1 MSMEKDEFLLHEL
14 QELPKTDEVVSAEQ
28 DTSREN
34 SEGEVI
40 VPAEVEQL
48 PPKGKKG
55 RKKKPPKTF
64 PKKKLPKMLRK
75 KYSRKKFERKVLK
88 RIYIPR
94 DREFIESYFMP
105 VEGAKKSCVMIPN
118 DRIFT
123 KQELVRLKI
132 LSKEIRKQKGR
143 VKLIPLVAVVS
154 VIVVMV
160 SAVLIF
166 KDPLIKKGVQSAME
180 AAFGAKVDI
189 AYLHLG
195 ILDSNFTI
203 KGLEVANRNNTMKN
217 LFEIGR
223 LTVDFDLLELLKKR
237 FVSDEMSVTD
247 VRVNTD
253 RKTDGALPEKPKGE
267 PNPRLEKV
275 KSQVTEFASE
285 KTEVLKNS
293 ITDIFSDY
301 NPETV
306 LSNFYSKL
314 STPELVTEIEKEMQV
329 LISSWQSVP
338 DELKT
343 SVNNVIADGQAVI
356 DFDWNSIK
364 SDPTQVRTI
373 LATLKSVTDSTTS
386 LYKESEKTMNMLQ
399 RDVKQVQTMTN
410 NVQKAITSDFNLISK
425 EVNKITSFSIKDEGM
440 NMLTSS
446 FEKIVAD
453 LFGKY
458 YPVFQEA
465 LVYVQDLSAKSAAKK
480 AAEAE
485 KEKTVIQRYAGRT
498 IEYRKDNIPTFLIKK
513 MHGSGADGNFSLS
526 LDVTDISS
534 DMTKWGKP
542 ASISGMIGHG
552 KMSDSF
558 SGTLDLRTNRPG
570 DLVELNYNGVGYTVD
585 MTLPESESIP
595 GVPTGKGIGAFS
607 ARITANETG
616 KFSVGGVVNLEPV
629 SFKTASFEP
638 AYAYDL
644 YSRALAMF
652 TAVRAGVTLDYSPD
666 TKLSLSVDSDIDRRF
681 MQVLNQL
688 FNEELAKVKQQVTVM
703 AQGVLDEGTAKLKEK
718 FGDFEDI
725 ESLMKEQTN
734 RLESYK
740 KELEKKYR
748 EGEERLK
755 VLVEEAKNA
764 ANKAAQ
770 DALKGAN
777 DAAQEALK
785 GTTGVAQD
793 ALKGITDATQ
803 EALKGNTTAAQETLK
818 GTTDAAQEAL
828 KGIADSAKD
837 STTKSTEDAVKEATN
852 TLKGLFGR

>member
-1 MSMEKDEFLLHEL
+1 MSMEKDEILLHGM
-14 QELPKTDEVVSAEQ
+14 QEQGKTDEIIPVVQ
-28 DTSREN
+28 DTSLEI
-34 SEGEVI
+34 SEVEAP
-40 VPAEVEQL
+40 VPAETEQFPQL
-48 PPKGKKG
+48 DKKG
-55 RKKKPPKTF
+55 RKKKPPKTY
-64 PKKKLPKMLRK
+64 PRKKLPKMLRK
-75 KYSRKKFERKVLK
+75 KYSQKKFERKVLK

-94 DREFIESYFMP
+94 DKEFIASYFMP
-105 VEGAKKSCVMIPN
+105 VEGAKKPCVMIPD

-132 LSKEIRKQKGR
+132 ISKEIRKQKGR

-166 KDPLIKKGVQSAME
+166 KDPLIKKGLQSAMQSM
-180 AAFGAKVDI
+180 FGAKVDI

-203 KGLEVANRNNTMKN
+203 KGLEVANRNDTMKN
-217 LFEIGR
+217 LFEIGN
-223 LTVDFDLLELLKKR
+223 LTVDFDLIELLKKR

-253 RKTDGALPEKPKGE
+253 RKTDGALPEKSKGN
-267 PNPRLEKV
+267 PNPRIEKV
-275 KSQVTEFASE
+275 KSQVTEFASS
-285 KTEVLKNS
+285 KNEVLKNS
-293 ITDIFSDY
+293 ITDIFSEY
-301 NPETV
+301 NPETI

-314 STPELVTEIEKEMQV
+314 STPELVEDIEKEMNL
-329 LISSWQSVP
+329 LISSWQTAP

-343 SVNNVIADGQAVI
+343 SVNKVIADGQAVI
-356 DFDWNSIK
+356 DFDWNRIK
-364 SDPTQVRTI
+364 SDPTQIRTI
-373 LATLKSVTDSTTS
+373 LATLKSVTDNTTS

-425 EVNKITSFSIKDEGM
+425 EVNKITSFSIKDDGM
-440 NMLTSS
+440 NMLTAS
-446 FEKIVAD
+446 FEKIIAD

-465 LVYVQDLSAKSAAKK
+465 MGYVQDLSAKSAEKK
-480 AAEAE
+480 ALEAE
-485 KEKTVIQRYAGRT
+485 KERTAIQRYAGRT

-542 ASISGMIGHG
+542 AAISGMVGHG
-552 KMSDSF
+552 QMSDSF
-558 SGTLDLRTNRPG
+558 SGTLDLRDNRPG

-585 MTLPESESIP
+585 MTLPEDESIP
-595 GVPTGKGIGAFS
+595 GVPTGTGIAAFS

-629 SFKTASFEP
+629 SFSTATFEP
-638 AYAYDL
+638 VYAYDL
-644 YSRALAMF
+644 YNRALAMF

-666 TKLSLSVDSDIDRRF
+666 TNLSLSVDSDIDRRF

-688 FNEELAKVKQQVTVM
+688 FNEELAKVKQQVAAT
-703 AQGVLDEGTAKLKEK
+703 AQGVLDESTAKVKER

-725 ESLMKEQTN
+725 QSLMDEQTN
-734 RLESYK
+734 RLEAYK

-748 EGEERLK
+748 EGEERLNAI
-755 VLVEEAKNA
+755 LNA
-764 ANKAAQ
+764 AKDAATKAAQ
-770 DALKGAN
+770 EAIMGSTDAAKETATQAAE
-777 DAAQEALK
+777 DAAQEA
-785 GTTGVAQD
+785 VNA
-793 ALKGITDATQ
+793 
-803 EALKGNTTAAQETLK
+803 
-818 GTTDAAQEAL
+818 
-828 KGIADSAKD
+828 
-837 STTKSTEDAVKEATN
+837 
-852 TLKGLFGR
+852 LKGLFGR

>member
-1 MSMEKDEFLLHEL
+1 MSMEKDEILLHGM
-14 QELPKTDEVVSAEQ
+14 QEQGKTDEIIPVVQ
-28 DTSREN
+28 DTSLEI
-34 SEGEVI
+34 SEVEAP
-40 VPAEVEQL
+40 VPAETEQFPQL
-48 PPKGKKG
+48 DKKG
-55 RKKKPPKTF
+55 LKKKPPKTY
-64 PKKKLPKMLRK
+64 PRKKLPKMLRK
-75 KYSRKKFERKVLK
+75 KYSQKKFERKVLK

-94 DREFIESYFMP
+94 DKEFIASYFMP
-105 VEGAKKSCVMIPN
+105 VEGAKKPCVMIPD

-132 LSKEIRKQKGR
+132 ISKEIRKQKGR

-166 KDPLIKKGVQSAME
+166 KDPLIKKGLQSAMQSM
-180 AAFGAKVDI
+180 FGAKVDI

-203 KGLEVANRNNTMKN
+203 KGLEVANRNDTMKN
-217 LFEIGR
+217 LFEIGN
-223 LTVDFDLLELLKKR
+223 LTVDFDLIELLKKR

-253 RKTDGALPEKPKGE
+253 RKTDGALPEKSKGN
-267 PNPRLEKV
+267 PNPRIEKV
-275 KSQVTEFASE
+275 KSQVTEFASS
-285 KTEVLKNS
+285 KNEVLKNS
-293 ITDIFSDY
+293 ITDIFSEY
-301 NPETV
+301 NPETI

-314 STPELVTEIEKEMQV
+314 STPELVEDIEKEMNL
-329 LISSWQSVP
+329 LISSWQTAP
-338 DELKT
+338 DELKI
-343 SVNNVIADGQAVI
+343 SVNKVIADGQAVI

-364 SDPTQVRTI
+364 SDPTQIRTI
-373 LATLKSVTDSTTS
+373 LATLKSVTDNTTS

-425 EVNKITSFSIKDEGM
+425 EVNKITSFSIKDDGM
-440 NMLTSS
+440 NMLTAS
-446 FEKIVAD
+446 FEKIIAD

-465 LVYVQDLSAKSAAKK
+465 MGYVQDLSAKSTEKK
-480 AAEAE
+480 ALEAE
-485 KEKTVIQRYAGRT
+485 KERTAIQRYAGRT

-526 LDVTDISS
+526 LDVTDISN

-542 ASISGMIGHG
+542 AAISGMVGHG
-552 KMSDSF
+552 QMSDSF
-558 SGTLDLRTNRPG
+558 SGTLDLRDNRPG

-585 MTLPESESIP
+585 LTLPEDESIP
-595 GVPTGKGIGAFS
+595 GVPTGTGIGAFS

-629 SFKTASFEP
+629 SFSTATFEP
-638 AYAYDL
+638 VYAYDL
-644 YSRALAMF
+644 YNRALAMF

-666 TKLSLSVDSDIDRRF
+666 TNLSLSVDSDIDRRF

-688 FNEELAKVKQQVTVM
+688 FNEELAKVKQQVAAT
-703 AQGVLDEGTAKLKEK
+703 AQGVLDESTAKVKER

-725 ESLMKEQTN
+725 QSLMDEQTN
-734 RLESYK
+734 RLEAYK

-748 EGEERLK
+748 EGEERLNAI
-755 VLVEEAKNA
+755 LNA
-764 ANKAAQ
+764 AKDAATKAAQ
-770 DALKGAN
+770 EAIMGSTDAAKETATQAAE
-777 DAAQEALK
+777 DAAQEA
-785 GTTGVAQD
+785 VNA
-793 ALKGITDATQ
+793 
-803 EALKGNTTAAQETLK
+803 
-818 GTTDAAQEAL
+818 
-828 KGIADSAKD
+828 
-837 STTKSTEDAVKEATN
+837 
-852 TLKGLFGR
+852 LKGLFGR

>member
-1 MSMEKDEFLLHEL
+1 MSMEKDEILLHGM
-14 QELPKTDEVVSAEQ
+14 QEQSKTDEIIPVVQ
-28 DTSREN
+28 DTSLEI
-34 SEGEVI
+34 SEVEVP
-40 VPAEVEQL
+40 VPAETEQFPQL
-48 PPKGKKG
+48 DKKG
-55 RKKKPPKTF
+55 RKKKPPKTY
-64 PKKKLPKMLRK
+64 PRKKLPKMLRK
-75 KYSRKKFERKVLK
+75 KYSQKKFERKVLK

-94 DREFIESYFMP
+94 DKEFIASYFMP
-105 VEGAKKSCVMIPN
+105 VEGAKKPCVMIPD

-166 KDPLIKKGVQSAME
+166 KDPLIKKGLQSAMQSM
-180 AAFGAKVDI
+180 FGAKVDI

-203 KGLEVANRNNTMKN
+203 KGLEVANRNDTMKN
-217 LFEIGR
+217 LFEIGN
-223 LTVDFDLLELLKKR
+223 LTVDFDLIELLKKR

-253 RKTDGALPEKPKGE
+253 RKTDGALPEQSKGN

-275 KSQVTEFASE
+275 KSQVTEFGSA
-285 KTEVLKNS
+285 KNEVLKNS
-293 ITDIFSDY
+293 ITDIFSEY
-301 NPETV
+301 NPETI

-314 STPELVTEIEKEMQV
+314 STPELVEEIEKEMNL
-329 LISSWQSVP
+329 LISSWQTAP
-338 DELKT
+338 GELKT
-343 SVNNVIADGQAVI
+343 SVNKVIADGQAVI

-364 SDPTQVRTI
+364 SDPTQIKTI
-373 LATLKSVTDSTTS
+373 LATLKSVTDNTTS

-425 EVNKITSFSIKDEGM
+425 EVNKITSFSIKDDGM
-440 NMLTSS
+440 NMLTAS
-446 FEKIVAD
+446 FEKIIAD

-465 LVYVQDLSAKSAAKK
+465 MGYVQDLSAKSAEKK
-480 AAEAE
+480 ALEAE
-485 KEKTVIQRYAGRT
+485 KEGTAIQRYAGRT

-542 ASISGMIGHG
+542 AAISGMVGHG
-552 KMSDSF
+552 QMSDSF
-558 SGTLDLRTNRPG
+558 SGTLDLRDNRPG

-585 MTLPESESIP
+585 MTLPEDESIP
-595 GVPTGKGIGAFS
+595 GVPTGTGIAAFS

-629 SFKTASFEP
+629 SFSTATFEP
-638 AYAYDL
+638 VYAYDL
-644 YSRALAMF
+644 YNRALAMF

-666 TKLSLSVDSDIDRRF
+666 TNLSLSVDSDIDRRF

-688 FNEELAKVKQQVTVM
+688 FNEELAKVKQQVAAT
-703 AQGVLDEGTAKLKEK
+703 AQGVLDESTAQIKEK

-725 ESLMKEQTN
+725 QSLMDEQTN
-734 RLESYK
+734 RLEAYK

-748 EGEERLK
+748 EGEERLNAI
-755 VLVEEAKNA
+755 LNA
-764 ANKAAQ
+764 AKDAATKAAQ
-770 DALKGAN
+770 EAIMGSTDAAKETATQAAE
-777 DAAQEALK
+777 DAAQEA
-785 GTTGVAQD
+785 VNA
-793 ALKGITDATQ
+793 
-803 EALKGNTTAAQETLK
+803 
-818 GTTDAAQEAL
+818 
-828 KGIADSAKD
+828 
-837 STTKSTEDAVKEATN
+837 
-852 TLKGLFGR
+852 LKGLFGR

>member
-1 MSMEKDEFLLHEL
+1 MSMEKDEILLHGM
-14 QELPKTDEVVSAEQ
+14 QEQGKTDEIIPVVQ
-28 DTSREN
+28 DTSLEI
-34 SEGEVI
+34 SEVEAP
-40 VPAEVEQL
+40 VPAETEQFPQL
-48 PPKGKKG
+48 DKKR
-55 RKKKPPKTF
+55 RKKKPPKTY
-64 PKKKLPKMLRK
+64 PRKKLPKMLRK
-75 KYSRKKFERKVLK
+75 KYSQKKFERKVLK

-94 DREFIESYFMP
+94 DKEFIASYFMP
-105 VEGAKKSCVMIPN
+105 VEGAKKPCVMIPD

-123 KQELVRLKI
+123 KQEFVRLKI

-143 VKLIPLVAVVS
+143 VKLIPLVTVVS

-166 KDPLIKKGVQSAME
+166 KDPLIKKGLQSAMQSM
-180 AAFGAKVDI
+180 FGAKVDI

-217 LFEIGR
+217 LFEIGN
-223 LTVDFDLLELLKKR
+223 LTVDFDLIELLKKR

-253 RKTDGALPEKPKGE
+253 RKTDGALPEKSKGN

-275 KSQVTEFASE
+275 KSQVTEFASA
-285 KTEVLKNS
+285 KNEVLKNS
-293 ITDIFSDY
+293 ITDIFSEY
-301 NPETV
+301 NPETI

-314 STPELVTEIEKEMQV
+314 STPELVEEIEKEMNL
-329 LISSWQSVP
+329 LISSWQTVP
-338 DELKT
+338 GELKT
-343 SVNNVIADGQAVI
+343 SVNKVIADGQAVI
-356 DFDWNSIK
+356 GFDWNSIK
-364 SDPTQVRTI
+364 SDPTQIRTI
-373 LATLKSVTDSTTS
+373 LATLKSVTDNTTS

-425 EVNKITSFSIKDEGM
+425 EVNKITSFSIKDDGM
-440 NMLTSS
+440 NMLTAS
-446 FEKIVAD
+446 FEKIIAD

-465 LVYVQDLSAKSAAKK
+465 MGYVQDLSAKSAEKK
-480 AAEAE
+480 ALESE
-485 KEKTVIQRYAGRT
+485 KEGTAIQRYAGRT

-542 ASISGMIGHG
+542 AAISGMVGHG
-552 KMSDSF
+552 QMSDSF
-558 SGTLDLRTNRPG
+558 SGTLDLRDNRPG

-585 MTLPESESIP
+585 MTLPEDESIP
-595 GVPTGKGIGAFS
+595 GVPTGTGIAAFS

-629 SFKTASFEP
+629 SFSTATFEP
-638 AYAYDL
+638 VYAYDL
-644 YSRALAMF
+644 YNRALAMF

-666 TKLSLSVDSDIDRRF
+666 TNLSLSVDSDIDRRF

-688 FNEELAKVKQQVTVM
+688 FNEELAKVKQQVAAT
-703 AQGVLDEGTAKLKEK
+703 AQGVLDESTAKVKER

-725 ESLMKEQTN
+725 QSLMDEQTN
-734 RLESYK
+734 RLEAYK

-748 EGEERLK
+748 EGEERLNAI
-755 VLVEEAKNA
+755 LNA
-764 ANKAAQ
+764 AKDAATKAAQ
-770 DALKGAN
+770 EAIMGSTDAAKETVNQAAE
-777 DAAQEALK
+777 DAAQEA
-785 GTTGVAQD
+785 VNA
-793 ALKGITDATQ
+793 
-803 EALKGNTTAAQETLK
+803 
-818 GTTDAAQEAL
+818 
-828 KGIADSAKD
+828 
-837 STTKSTEDAVKEATN
+837 
-852 TLKGLFGR
+852 LKGLFGR

>member
-1 MSMEKDEFLLHEL
+1 MSMEKDEILLHGM
-14 QELPKTDEVVSAEQ
+14 QEQGKTDEIIPVVQ
-28 DTSREN
+28 DTSLEI
-34 SEGEVI
+34 SEVEAP
-40 VPAEVEQL
+40 VPAETEQFPQL
-48 PPKGKKG
+48 DKKG
-55 RKKKPPKTF
+55 RKKKPPKTY
-64 PKKKLPKMLRK
+64 PRKKLPKMLRK
-75 KYSRKKFERKVLK
+75 KYSQKKFERKVLK

-94 DREFIESYFMP
+94 DKEFIASYFMP
-105 VEGAKKSCVMIPN
+105 VEGAKKPCVMIPD

-166 KDPLIKKGVQSAME
+166 KDPLIKKGLQSAMQSM
-180 AAFGAKVDI
+180 FGAKVDI

-203 KGLEVANRNNTMKN
+203 KGLEVANRNDTMKN
-217 LFEIGR
+217 LFEIGN
-223 LTVDFDLLELLKKR
+223 LTVDFDLIELLKKR
-237 FVSDEMSVTD
+237 FVSNEMSVTD

-253 RKTDGALPEKPKGE
+253 RKTDGALPEKSTGN

-275 KSQVTEFASE
+275 KSQVTEFASS
-285 KTEVLKNS
+285 KNEVLKNS
-293 ITDIFSDY
+293 ITDIFSEY
-301 NPETV
+301 NPETI

-314 STPELVTEIEKEMQV
+314 STPELVEEIEKEMNL
-329 LISSWQSVP
+329 LISSWQTAP
-338 DELKT
+338 GELKT
-343 SVNNVIADGQAVI
+343 SVNKVIADGQAVI

-364 SDPTQVRTI
+364 SDPTQIRTI
-373 LATLKSVTDSTTS
+373 LATLKSVTDNTTS

-399 RDVKQVQTMTN
+399 RDVKQVQIMTN

-425 EVNKITSFSIKDEGM
+425 EVNKITSFSIKDDGM
-440 NMLTSS
+440 NMLTAS
-446 FEKIVAD
+446 FEKIIAD

-465 LVYVQDLSAKSAAKK
+465 MGYVQDLSAKSAEKK
-480 AAEAE
+480 ALEAE
-485 KEKTVIQRYAGRT
+485 KERTAIQRYAGRT

-542 ASISGMIGHG
+542 AAISGMVGHG
-552 KMSDSF
+552 QMSDSF
-558 SGTLDLRTNRPG
+558 SGTLDLRDNRPG

-585 MTLPESESIP
+585 MTLPEDESIP
-595 GVPTGKGIGAFS
+595 GVPTGTGIAAFS
-607 ARITANETG
+607 ARVTANETG

-629 SFKTASFEP
+629 SFSTATFEP
-638 AYAYDL
+638 VYAYDL
-644 YSRALAMF
+644 YNRALAMF

-666 TKLSLSVDSDIDRRF
+666 TNLSLSVDSDIDRRF

-688 FNEELAKVKQQVTVM
+688 FNEELAKVKQQVTAT
-703 AQGVLDEGTAKLKEK
+703 AQGVLNESTAKVKER

-725 ESLMKEQTN
+725 QSLMDEQIN
-734 RLESYK
+734 RLEVYK

-748 EGEERLK
+748 EGEERLNAI
-755 VLVEEAKNA
+755 LNA
-764 ANKAAQ
+764 AKDAATKAAQ
-770 DALKGAN
+770 EAIMGSTDAAKETVTQAAE
-777 DAAQEALK
+777 DAAQEA
-785 GTTGVAQD
+785 VNA
-793 ALKGITDATQ
+793 
-803 EALKGNTTAAQETLK
+803 
-818 GTTDAAQEAL
+818 
-828 KGIADSAKD
+828 
-837 STTKSTEDAVKEATN
+837 
-852 TLKGLFGR
+852 LKGLFGR

>member
-1 MSMEKDEFLLHEL
+1 MSMEKDEILLHGM
-14 QELPKTDEVVSAEQ
+14 QEQGKTDEIIPVVQ
-28 DTSREN
+28 DTSLEI
-34 SEGEVI
+34 SEVEAP
-40 VPAEVEQL
+40 VPAETEQFPQL
-48 PPKGKKG
+48 DKKG
-55 RKKKPPKTF
+55 RKKKPPKTY
-64 PKKKLPKMLRK
+64 PRKKLPKMLRK
-75 KYSRKKFERKVLK
+75 KYSQKKFERKVLK

-94 DREFIESYFMP
+94 DKEFIASYFMP
-105 VEGAKKSCVMIPN
+105 VEGAKKPCVMIPD

-166 KDPLIKKGVQSAME
+166 KDPLIKKGLQSAMQSM
-180 AAFGAKVDI
+180 FGAKVDI

-217 LFEIGR
+217 LFEIGN
-223 LTVDFDLLELLKKR
+223 LTVDFDLIELLKKR
-237 FVSDEMSVTD
+237 FVSVEMSVTD

-253 RKTDGALPEKPKGE
+253 RKTDGALPEKSKGN

-275 KSQVTEFASE
+275 KSQVTEFASA
-285 KTEVLKNS
+285 KNEVLKNS
-293 ITDIFSDY
+293 ITDIFSEY
-301 NPETV
+301 NPETI

-314 STPELVTEIEKEMQV
+314 STPELVEEIEKEMNL
-329 LISSWQSVP
+329 LISSWQTVP
-338 DELKT
+338 GELKT
-343 SVNNVIADGQAVI
+343 SVNKVIADGQAVI
-356 DFDWNSIK
+356 GFDWNSIK
-364 SDPTQVRTI
+364 SDPTQIRTI
-373 LATLKSVTDSTTS
+373 LATLKSVTDNTTS

-425 EVNKITSFSIKDEGM
+425 EVNKITSFSIKDDGM
-440 NMLTSS
+440 NMLTAS
-446 FEKIVAD
+446 FEKIIAD

-465 LVYVQDLSAKSAAKK
+465 MGYVQDLSAKSAEKK
-480 AAEAE
+480 ALESE
-485 KEKTVIQRYAGRT
+485 KEGTAIQRYAGRT

-542 ASISGMIGHG
+542 AAISGMVGHG
-552 KMSDSF
+552 QMSDSF
-558 SGTLDLRTNRPG
+558 SGTLDLRDNRPG

-585 MTLPESESIP
+585 MTLPEDESIP
-595 GVPTGKGIGAFS
+595 GVPTGTGIAAFS

-629 SFKTASFEP
+629 SFSTATFEP
-638 AYAYDL
+638 VYAYDL
-644 YSRALAMF
+644 YNRALAMF

-666 TKLSLSVDSDIDRRF
+666 TNLSLSVDSDIDRRF

-688 FNEELAKVKQQVTVM
+688 FNEELAKVKQQVAAT
-703 AQGVLDEGTAKLKEK
+703 AQGVLDESTAKVKER

-725 ESLMKEQTN
+725 QSLMDEQTN
-734 RLESYK
+734 RLEAYK

-748 EGEERLK
+748 EGEERLNAI
-755 VLVEEAKNA
+755 LNA
-764 ANKAAQ
+764 AKDAATKAAQ
-770 DALKGAN
+770 EAIMGSTDAAKETVTQAAE
-777 DAAQEALK
+777 DAAQEA
-785 GTTGVAQD
+785 VNA
-793 ALKGITDATQ
+793 
-803 EALKGNTTAAQETLK
+803 
-818 GTTDAAQEAL
+818 
-828 KGIADSAKD
+828 
-837 STTKSTEDAVKEATN
+837 
-852 TLKGLFGR
+852 LKGLFGR

>member
-1 MSMEKDEFLLHEL
+1 MSMEKDEFLSHEL
-14 QELPKTDEVVSAEQ
+14 QERSKTVEQ
-28 DTSREN
+28 DTSLEI
-34 SEGEVI
+34 SEMEVP
-40 VPAEVEQL
+40 VPAEVELL
-48 PPKGKKG
+48 PQQNKKGK
-55 RKKKPPKTF
+55 KKKPPKTF
-64 PKKKLPKMLRK
+64 PKKKLPKLLRK
-75 KYSRKKFERKVLK
+75 KYSQKKFERKLLK

-94 DREFIESYFMP
+94 DREFIASYFMP
-105 VEGAKKSCVMIPN
+105 VEGAKKPCVMIPN

-166 KDPLIKKGVQSAME
+166 KDPLIKKGLQSAME

-203 KGLEVANRNNTMKN
+203 RGLEVANRNNTMKN

-223 LTVDFDLLELLKKR
+223 LTVDFDLIELLKKR

-253 RKTDGALPEKPKGE
+253 RKTDGALPEKPKKT
-267 PNPRLEKV
+267 PNPRIEQV
-275 KSQVTEFASE
+275 KSQVTEFASA

-314 STPELVTEIEKEMQV
+314 STPELVTEIEKDMQV
-329 LISSWQSVP
+329 LISSWKVVP

-343 SVNNVIADGQAVI
+343 SVNKVIADGQAVVN
-356 DFDWNSIK
+356 FDWNSIK
-364 SDPTQVRTI
+364 SDPAQVRAI
-373 LATLKSVTDSTTS
+373 LATLKSVTDNTTS

-425 EVNKITSFSIKDEGM
+425 EVNKITSFSIKDDGM
-440 NMLTSS
+440 NMLTAS

-485 KEKTVIQRYAGRT
+485 KERTAIQRYAGRT

-542 ASISGMIGHG
+542 ASLSGMVGHG
-552 KMSDSF
+552 QMSDSF
-558 SGTLDLRTNRPG
+558 SGTLDLRDNRPG
-570 DLVELNYNGVGYTVD
+570 DLVELNYNGVGYPVD
-585 MTLPESESIP
+585 MTLSGDAAIP

-616 KFSVGGVVNLEPV
+616 KFSIGGVVNLEPV
-629 SFKTASFEP
+629 SFRTASFEP

-652 TAVRAGVTLDYSPD
+652 TAVRAGVTLDYSPE

-688 FNEELAKVKQQVTVM
+688 FNEELAKVKQQVTVT
-703 AQGVLDEGTAKLKEK
+703 AQKVLDEGTAKVKER
-718 FGDFEDI
+718 FGDFDDLK
-725 ESLMKEQTN
+725 SLMDEQIN

-793 ALKGITDATQ
+793 ALKGVTDAAQ

-818 GTTDAAQEAL
+818 GTTDTAQEAL

-837 STTKSTEDAVKEATN
+837 STTKSAEDAVKEATN

>member
-1 MSMEKDEFLLHEL
+1 MSMEKDEILLHGM
-14 QELPKTDEVVSAEQ
+14 QEQGKTDEIIPVVQ
-28 DTSREN
+28 DTSLEI
-34 SEGEVI
+34 SEVEAP
-40 VPAEVEQL
+40 VPAETEQFPQL
-48 PPKGKKG
+48 DKKG
-55 RKKKPPKTF
+55 RKKKPPKTY
-64 PKKKLPKMLRK
+64 PRKKLPKMLRK
-75 KYSRKKFERKVLK
+75 KYSQKKFERKVLK

-94 DREFIESYFMP
+94 DKEFIASYFMP
-105 VEGAKKSCVMIPN
+105 VEGAKKPCVMIPD

-132 LSKEIRKQKGR
+132 ISKEIRKQKGR

-166 KDPLIKKGVQSAME
+166 KDPLIKKGLQSAMQSM
-180 AAFGAKVDI
+180 FGAKVDI

-203 KGLEVANRNNTMKN
+203 KGLEVANRNDTMKN
-217 LFEIGR
+217 LFEIGN
-223 LTVDFDLLELLKKR
+223 LTVDFDLIELLKKR

-253 RKTDGALPEKPKGE
+253 RKTDGALPEKSKGN
-267 PNPRLEKV
+267 PNPRIEKV
-275 KSQVTEFASE
+275 KSQVTEFASS
-285 KTEVLKNS
+285 KNEVLKNS
-293 ITDIFSDY
+293 ITDIFSEY
-301 NPETV
+301 NPETI

-314 STPELVTEIEKEMQV
+314 STPELVEDIEKEMNL
-329 LISSWQSVP
+329 LISSWQTAP

-343 SVNNVIADGQAVI
+343 SVNKVIADGQAVI
-356 DFDWNSIK
+356 DFDWNRIK
-364 SDPTQVRTI
+364 SDPTQIRTI
-373 LATLKSVTDSTTS
+373 LATLKSVTDNTTS

-425 EVNKITSFSIKDEGM
+425 EVNKITSFSIKDDGM
-440 NMLTSS
+440 NMLTAS
-446 FEKIVAD
+446 FEKIIAD

-465 LVYVQDLSAKSAAKK
+465 MGYVQDLSAKSAEKK
-480 AAEAE
+480 ALEAE
-485 KEKTVIQRYAGRT
+485 KERTAIQRYAGRT

-542 ASISGMIGHG
+542 AAISGMVGHG
-552 KMSDSF
+552 QMSDSF
-558 SGTLDLRTNRPG
+558 SGTLDLRDNRPG

-585 MTLPESESIP
+585 MTLPEDESIP
-595 GVPTGKGIGAFS
+595 GVPTGRGIGAFS

-629 SFKTASFEP
+629 SFSTATFEP
-638 AYAYDL
+638 VYAYDL
-644 YSRALAMF
+644 YNRALAMF

-666 TKLSLSVDSDIDRRF
+666 TNLSLSVDSDIDRRF

-688 FNEELAKVKQQVTVM
+688 FNEELAKVKQQVAAT
-703 AQGVLDEGTAKLKEK
+703 AQGVLDESTAKVKER

-725 ESLMKEQTN
+725 QSLMDEQTN
-734 RLESYK
+734 RLEAYK

-748 EGEERLK
+748 EGEERLNAI
-755 VLVEEAKNA
+755 LNA
-764 ANKAAQ
+764 AKDAATKAAQ
-770 DALKGAN
+770 EAIMGSTDAAKETATQAAE
-777 DAAQEALK
+777 DAAQEA
-785 GTTGVAQD
+785 VNA
-793 ALKGITDATQ
+793 
-803 EALKGNTTAAQETLK
+803 
-818 GTTDAAQEAL
+818 
-828 KGIADSAKD
+828 
-837 STTKSTEDAVKEATN
+837 
-852 TLKGLFGR
+852 LKGLFGR

>member
-1 MSMEKDEFLLHEL
+1 MSMEKDEFLSHEL
-14 QELPKTDEVVSAEQ
+14 QERSKTVEQ
-28 DTSREN
+28 DTSLEI
-34 SEGEVI
+34 SGMEVP
-40 VPAEVEQL
+40 VPAEVEL
-48 PPKGKKG
+48 PPQQNKKGK
-55 RKKKPPKTF
+55 KKKPPKTF
-64 PKKKLPKMLRK
+64 PKKKLPKLLRK
-75 KYSRKKFERKVLK
+75 KYSQKKFERKLLK

-94 DREFIESYFMP
+94 DREFIASYFMP
-105 VEGAKKSCVMIPN
+105 VEGAKKPCVMIPN

-166 KDPLIKKGVQSAME
+166 KDPLIKKGLQSAME

-203 KGLEVANRNNTMKN
+203 RGLEVANRNNTMKN

-223 LTVDFDLLELLKKR
+223 LTVDFDLIELLKKR

-253 RKTDGALPEKPKGE
+253 RKTDGALPEKPKKAS
-267 PNPRLEKV
+267 NPRIEQV
-275 KSQVTEFASE
+275 KSQVTEFASA

-314 STPELVTEIEKEMQV
+314 STPELVTEIEKDMQV
-329 LISSWQSVP
+329 LISSWKAVP

-343 SVNNVIADGQAVI
+343 SVNKVIADGQAVVN
-356 DFDWNSIK
+356 FDWNSIK
-364 SDPTQVRTI
+364 SDPAQVRAI
-373 LATLKSVTDSTTS
+373 LATLKSVTDNTTS

-425 EVNKITSFSIKDEGM
+425 EVNKITSFSIKDDGM
-440 NMLTSS
+440 NMLTAS

-485 KEKTVIQRYAGRT
+485 KERTAIQRYAGRT

-542 ASISGMIGHG
+542 ASLSGMVGHG
-552 KMSDSF
+552 QMSDSF
-558 SGTLDLRTNRPG
+558 SGTLDLRDNRPG
-570 DLVELNYNGVGYTVD
+570 DLVELNYNGVGYPVD
-585 MTLPESESIP
+585 MTLSGDAAIP

-629 SFKTASFEP
+629 SFRTASFEP

-652 TAVRAGVTLDYSPD
+652 TAVRAGVTLDYSPE

-688 FNEELAKVKQQVTVM
+688 FNEELAKVKQQVTVT
-703 AQGVLDEGTAKLKEK
+703 AQKVLDEGTAKVKER
-718 FGDFEDI
+718 FGDFDDLK
-725 ESLMKEQTN
+725 SLMDEQIN

-793 ALKGITDATQ
+793 ALKGVTDAAQ

-818 GTTDAAQEAL
+818 GTTDTAQEAL

-837 STTKSTEDAVKEATN
+837 STTKSAEDAVKEATN

>member
-1 MSMEKDEFLLHEL
+1 MSMEKDEILLHGM
-14 QELPKTDEVVSAEQ
+14 QEQGKTDEIIPVVQ
-28 DTSREN
+28 DTSLEI
-34 SEGEVI
+34 SEVEVP
-40 VPAEVEQL
+40 VPAETEQFPQL
-48 PPKGKKG
+48 DKKG
-55 RKKKPPKTF
+55 RKKKPPKTY
-64 PKKKLPKMLRK
+64 PRKKLPKMLRK
-75 KYSRKKFERKVLK
+75 KYSQKKFERKVLK

-94 DREFIESYFMP
+94 DKEFIASYFMP
-105 VEGAKKSCVMIPN
+105 VEGAKKPCVMIPN
-118 DRIFT
+118 DRSFT

-143 VKLIPLVAVVS
+143 IKLIPLVAVVS

-160 SAVLIF
+160 SAVLVF
-166 KDPLIKKGVQSAME
+166 KDPLIKKGLQSAMQLM
-180 AAFGAKVDI
+180 FGAKVDI

-203 KGLEVANRNNTMKN
+203 KGLEVANRNDTMKN
-217 LFEIGR
+217 LFEIGN
-223 LTVDFDLLELLKKR
+223 LTVDFDLIELLKKR

-253 RKTDGALPEKPKGE
+253 RKTDGALPEKSKGN

-275 KSQVTEFASE
+275 KSQVTEFGSA
-285 KTEVLKNS
+285 KIEVLKNS
-293 ITDIFSDY
+293 ITDIFSEY
-301 NPETV
+301 NPETI

-314 STPELVTEIEKEMQV
+314 STPELVEEIEKEMNL
-329 LISSWQSVP
+329 LISSWQTVP
-338 DELKT
+338 GELKT
-343 SVNNVIADGQAVI
+343 SVNKVIADGQAVI

-364 SDPTQVRTI
+364 SDPTQIRTI
-373 LATLKSVTDSTTS
+373 LATLKSVTDNTTS

-425 EVNKITSFSIKDEGM
+425 EVNKITSFSIKDDGM
-440 NMLTSS
+440 NMLTAS
-446 FEKIVAD
+446 FEKIIAD

-465 LVYVQDLSAKSAAKK
+465 MGYVQDLSAKSAEKK
-480 AAEAE
+480 ALEAE
-485 KEKTVIQRYAGRT
+485 KERTAIQRYAGRT

-542 ASISGMIGHG
+542 AAISGMVGHG
-552 KMSDSF
+552 QMSDSF
-558 SGTLDLRTNRPG
+558 SGTLDLRDNRPG

-585 MTLPESESIP
+585 MTLPEDESIP
-595 GVPTGKGIGAFS
+595 GVPTGTGIAAFS

-629 SFKTASFEP
+629 SFSTATFEP
-638 AYAYDL
+638 VYAYDL
-644 YSRALAMF
+644 YNRALAMF

-666 TKLSLSVDSDIDRRF
+666 TNLSLSVDSDIDRRF

-688 FNEELAKVKQQVTVM
+688 FNEELAKVKQQVAAT
-703 AQGVLDEGTAKLKEK
+703 AQGVLDESTTKVKER

-725 ESLMKEQTN
+725 QSLMDEQTN
-734 RLESYK
+734 RLEAYK

-748 EGEERLK
+748 EGEERLNAI
-755 VLVEEAKNA
+755 LNA
-764 ANKAAQ
+764 AKDAATKAAQ
-770 DALKGAN
+770 EAIMGSTDAAKETATQAAE
-777 DAAQEALK
+777 DAAQEA
-785 GTTGVAQD
+785 VNA
-793 ALKGITDATQ
+793 
-803 EALKGNTTAAQETLK
+803 
-818 GTTDAAQEAL
+818 
-828 KGIADSAKD
+828 
-837 STTKSTEDAVKEATN
+837 
-852 TLKGLFGR
+852 LKGLFGR

>member
-1 MSMEKDEFLLHEL
+1 MSMEKDKILLHGM
-14 QELPKTDEVVSAEQ
+14 QEQGKTDEIIPVVQ
-28 DTSREN
+28 DTSLEI
-34 SEGEVI
+34 SEVEAP
-40 VPAEVEQL
+40 VPAETEQFPQL
-48 PPKGKKG
+48 DKKG
-55 RKKKPPKTF
+55 RKKKPPKTY
-64 PKKKLPKMLRK
+64 PRKKLPKMLRK
-75 KYSRKKFERKVLK
+75 KYSQKKFERKVLK

-94 DREFIESYFMP
+94 DKEFIASYFMP
-105 VEGAKKSCVMIPN
+105 VEGAKKPCVMIPD

-166 KDPLIKKGVQSAME
+166 KDPLIKKGLQSAMQSM
-180 AAFGAKVDI
+180 FGAKVDI

-203 KGLEVANRNNTMKN
+203 KGLEVANRNDTMKN
-217 LFEIGR
+217 LFEIGN
-223 LTVDFDLLELLKKR
+223 LTVDFDLIELLKKR

-253 RKTDGALPEKPKGE
+253 RKTDGALPEKSKGN

-275 KSQVTEFASE
+275 KSQVTEFASA
-285 KTEVLKNS
+285 KNEVLKNS
-293 ITDIFSDY
+293 ITDIFSEY
-301 NPETV
+301 NPETI

-314 STPELVTEIEKEMQV
+314 STPELVEEIEKEMNL
-329 LISSWQSVP
+329 LISSWQTVP
-338 DELKT
+338 GELKI
-343 SVNNVIADGQAVI
+343 SVNKVIADGQAVI
-356 DFDWNSIK
+356 GFDWNSIK
-364 SDPTQVRTI
+364 SDPTQIRTI
-373 LATLKSVTDSTTS
+373 LATLKSVTDNTTS

-425 EVNKITSFSIKDEGM
+425 EVNKITSFSIKDDGM
-440 NMLTSS
+440 NMLTAS
-446 FEKIVAD
+446 FEKIIAD

-465 LVYVQDLSAKSAAKK
+465 MGYVQDLSAKSAEKK
-480 AAEAE
+480 ALESE
-485 KEKTVIQRYAGRT
+485 KEGTAIQRYAGRT

-542 ASISGMIGHG
+542 AAISGMVGHG
-552 KMSDSF
+552 QMSDSF
-558 SGTLDLRTNRPG
+558 SGTLDLRDNRPG

-585 MTLPESESIP
+585 MTLPEDESIP
-595 GVPTGKGIGAFS
+595 GVPTGTGIAAFS

-629 SFKTASFEP
+629 SFSTATFEP
-638 AYAYDL
+638 VYAYDL
-644 YSRALAMF
+644 YNRALAMF

-666 TKLSLSVDSDIDRRF
+666 TNLSLSVDSDIDRRF

-688 FNEELAKVKQQVTVM
+688 FNEELAKVKEQVTAT
-703 AQGVLDEGTAKLKEK
+703 AQGVLDESTAKVKER

-725 ESLMKEQTN
+725 QSLMDEQTN
-734 RLESYK
+734 RLEAYK

-748 EGEERLK
+748 EGEERLNAI
-755 VLVEEAKNA
+755 LNA
-764 ANKAAQ
+764 AKDAATKAAQ
-770 DALKGAN
+770 EAIMGSTDAAKETVTQAAE
-777 DAAQEALK
+777 DAAQEA
-785 GTTGVAQD
+785 VNA
-793 ALKGITDATQ
+793 
-803 EALKGNTTAAQETLK
+803 
-818 GTTDAAQEAL
+818 
-828 KGIADSAKD
+828 
-837 STTKSTEDAVKEATN
+837 
-852 TLKGLFGR
+852 LKGLFGR

>member
-1 MSMEKDEFLLHEL
+1 MSMEKDEILLHGM
-14 QELPKTDEVVSAEQ
+14 QKQGKTDEIIPVVQ
-28 DTSREN
+28 DTSLEI
-34 SEGEVI
+34 SEVEAP
-40 VPAEVEQL
+40 VPAETEQFPQL
-48 PPKGKKG
+48 DKKG
-55 RKKKPPKTF
+55 RKKKPPKTY
-64 PKKKLPKMLRK
+64 PRKKLPKMLRK
-75 KYSRKKFERKVLK
+75 KYSQKKFERKVLK

-94 DREFIESYFMP
+94 DKEFIASYFMP
-105 VEGAKKSCVMIPN
+105 VEGAKKPCVMIPD

-166 KDPLIKKGVQSAME
+166 KDPLIKKGLQSAMQSM
-180 AAFGAKVDI
+180 FGAKVDI

-203 KGLEVANRNNTMKN
+203 KGLEVANRNDTMKN
-217 LFEIGR
+217 LFEIGN
-223 LTVDFDLLELLKKR
+223 LTVDFDLIELLKKR
-237 FVSDEMSVTD
+237 FVSNEMSVTD

-253 RKTDGALPEKPKGE
+253 RKTDGALPEKSTGN

-275 KSQVTEFASE
+275 KSQVTEFASS
-285 KTEVLKNS
+285 KNEVLKNS
-293 ITDIFSDY
+293 ITDIFSEY
-301 NPETV
+301 NPETI

-314 STPELVTEIEKEMQV
+314 STPELVEEIEKEMNL
-329 LISSWQSVP
+329 LISSWQTAP
-338 DELKT
+338 GELKT
-343 SVNNVIADGQAVI
+343 SVNKVIADGQAVI

-364 SDPTQVRTI
+364 SDPTQIRTI
-373 LATLKSVTDSTTS
+373 LATLKSVTDNTTS

-425 EVNKITSFSIKDEGM
+425 EVNKITSFSIKDDGM
-440 NMLTSS
+440 NMLTAS
-446 FEKIVAD
+446 FEKIIAD

-465 LVYVQDLSAKSAAKK
+465 MGYVQDLSAKSAEKK
-480 AAEAE
+480 ALEAE
-485 KEKTVIQRYAGRT
+485 KERTAIQRYAGRT

-542 ASISGMIGHG
+542 AAISGMVGHG
-552 KMSDSF
+552 QMSDSF
-558 SGTLDLRTNRPG
+558 SGTLDLRDNRPG

-585 MTLPESESIP
+585 MTLPEDESIP
-595 GVPTGKGIGAFS
+595 GVPTGTGIAAFS
-607 ARITANETG
+607 ARVTANETG

-629 SFKTASFEP
+629 SFSTATFEP
-638 AYAYDL
+638 VYAYDL
-644 YSRALAMF
+644 YNRALAMF

-666 TKLSLSVDSDIDRRF
+666 TNLSLSVDSDIDRRF

-688 FNEELAKVKQQVTVM
+688 FNEELAKVKQQVTAT
-703 AQGVLDEGTAKLKEK
+703 AQGVLNESTAKVKER

-725 ESLMKEQTN
+725 QSLMDEQIN
-734 RLESYK
+734 RLEVYK

-748 EGEERLK
+748 EGEERLNAI
-755 VLVEEAKNA
+755 LNA
-764 ANKAAQ
+764 AKDAATKAAQ
-770 DALKGAN
+770 EAIMGSTDAAKETVTQAAE
-777 DAAQEALK
+777 DAAQEA
-785 GTTGVAQD
+785 VNA
-793 ALKGITDATQ
+793 
-803 EALKGNTTAAQETLK
+803 
-818 GTTDAAQEAL
+818 
-828 KGIADSAKD
+828 
-837 STTKSTEDAVKEATN
+837 
-852 TLKGLFGR
+852 LKGLFGR

>member
-1 MSMEKDEFLLHEL
+1 MSMEKDEILLHGM
-14 QELPKTDEVVSAEQ
+14 QEQGKTDEIIPVVQ
-28 DTSREN
+28 DTSLEI
-34 SEGEVI
+34 SEVEAP
-40 VPAEVEQL
+40 VPAETEQFPQL
-48 PPKGKKG
+48 DKKG
-55 RKKKPPKTF
+55 RKKKPPKTY
-64 PKKKLPKMLRK
+64 PRKKLPKMLRK
-75 KYSRKKFERKVLK
+75 KYSQKKFERKVLK

-94 DREFIESYFMP
+94 DKEFIASYFMP
-105 VEGAKKSCVMIPN
+105 VEGAKKPCVMIPD

-166 KDPLIKKGVQSAME
+166 KDPLIKKGLQSAMQSM
-180 AAFGAKVDI
+180 FGAKVDI

-203 KGLEVANRNNTMKN
+203 KGLEVANRNDTMKN
-217 LFEIGR
+217 LFEIGN
-223 LTVDFDLLELLKKR
+223 LTVDFDLIELLKKR

-253 RKTDGALPEKPKGE
+253 RKTDGALPEKSKGN

-275 KSQVTEFASE
+275 KSQVTEFASS
-285 KTEVLKNS
+285 KNEVLKNS
-293 ITDIFSDY
+293 ITDIFSEY
-301 NPETV
+301 NPETI

-314 STPELVTEIEKEMQV
+314 STPELVEEIEKEMNL
-329 LISSWQSVP
+329 LISSWQTAP
-338 DELKT
+338 GELKT
-343 SVNNVIADGQAVI
+343 SVNKVIADGQAVI

-364 SDPTQVRTI
+364 SDPTQIRTI
-373 LATLKSVTDSTTS
+373 LATLKSVTDNTTS

-425 EVNKITSFSIKDEGM
+425 EVNKITSFSIKDDGM
-440 NMLTSS
+440 NMLTAS
-446 FEKIVAD
+446 FEKIIAD

-465 LVYVQDLSAKSAAKK
+465 MGYVQDLSAKSAEKK
-480 AAEAE
+480 ALEAE
-485 KEKTVIQRYAGRT
+485 KERTAIQRYAGRT

-542 ASISGMIGHG
+542 AAISGMVGHG
-552 KMSDSF
+552 QMSDSF
-558 SGTLDLRTNRPG
+558 SGTLDLRDNRPG

-585 MTLPESESIP
+585 MTLPEDESIP
-595 GVPTGKGIGAFS
+595 GVPTGTGIAAFS
-607 ARITANETG
+607 ARVTANETG

-629 SFKTASFEP
+629 SFSTATFEP
-638 AYAYDL
+638 VYAYDL
-644 YSRALAMF
+644 YNRALAMF

-666 TKLSLSVDSDIDRRF
+666 TNLSLSVDSDIDRRF

-688 FNEELAKVKQQVTVM
+688 FNEELAKVKQQVIAT
-703 AQGVLDEGTAKLKEK
+703 AQGVLNESTAKVKER

-725 ESLMKEQTN
+725 QSLMDEQIN
-734 RLESYK
+734 RLEVYK

-748 EGEERLK
+748 EGEERLNAI
-755 VLVEEAKNA
+755 LNA
-764 ANKAAQ
+764 AKDAATKAAQ
-770 DALKGAN
+770 EAIMGATDADKETVTQAAE
-777 DAAQEALK
+777 DAAQEA
-785 GTTGVAQD
+785 VNA
-793 ALKGITDATQ
+793 
-803 EALKGNTTAAQETLK
+803 
-818 GTTDAAQEAL
+818 
-828 KGIADSAKD
+828 
-837 STTKSTEDAVKEATN
+837 
-852 TLKGLFGR
+852 LKGLFGR

>member
-1 MSMEKDEFLLHEL
+1 MSMEKDEILLHGM
-14 QELPKTDEVVSAEQ
+14 QEQGKTDEIIPVVQ
-28 DTSREN
+28 DTSLEI
-34 SEGEVI
+34 SEVEAP
-40 VPAEVEQL
+40 VPAETEQFPQL
-48 PPKGKKG
+48 DKKG
-55 RKKKPPKTF
+55 RKKKPPKTY
-64 PKKKLPKMLRK
+64 PRKKLPKMLRK
-75 KYSRKKFERKVLK
+75 KYSQKKFERKVLK

-94 DREFIESYFMP
+94 DKEFIASYFMP
-105 VEGAKKSCVMIPN
+105 VEGAKKPCVMIPD

-132 LSKEIRKQKGR
+132 ISKEIRKQKGR

-166 KDPLIKKGVQSAME
+166 KDPLIKKGLQSAMQSM
-180 AAFGAKVDI
+180 FGAKVDI

-203 KGLEVANRNNTMKN
+203 KGLEVANRNDTMKN
-217 LFEIGR
+217 LFEIGN
-223 LTVDFDLLELLKKR
+223 LTVNFDLIELLKKR

-253 RKTDGALPEKPKGE
+253 RKTDGALPEKSKGN
-267 PNPRLEKV
+267 PNPRIEKV
-275 KSQVTEFASE
+275 KSQVTEFASS
-285 KTEVLKNS
+285 KNEVLKNS
-293 ITDIFSDY
+293 ITDIFSEY
-301 NPETV
+301 NPETI

-314 STPELVTEIEKEMQV
+314 STPELVEEIEKEMNL
-329 LISSWQSVP
+329 LISSWQTAP

-343 SVNNVIADGQAVI
+343 SVNKVIADGQAVI

-364 SDPTQVRTI
+364 SDPTQIRTI
-373 LATLKSVTDSTTS
+373 LATLKSVTDNTTS

-425 EVNKITSFSIKDEGM
+425 EVNKITSFSIKDDGM
-440 NMLTSS
+440 NMLTAS
-446 FEKIVAD
+446 FEKIIAD

-465 LVYVQDLSAKSAAKK
+465 MGYVQDLSAKSAEKK
-480 AAEAE
+480 ALEAE
-485 KEKTVIQRYAGRT
+485 KERTAIQRYAGRT

-542 ASISGMIGHG
+542 AAISGMVGHG
-552 KMSDSF
+552 QMSDSF
-558 SGTLDLRTNRPG
+558 SGTLDLRDNRPG

-585 MTLPESESIP
+585 MTLPEDESIP
-595 GVPTGKGIGAFS
+595 GVPTGRGIGAFS

-629 SFKTASFEP
+629 SFSTATFEP
-638 AYAYDL
+638 VYAYDL
-644 YSRALAMF
+644 YNRALAMF

-666 TKLSLSVDSDIDRRF
+666 TNLSLSVDSDIDRRF

-688 FNEELAKVKQQVTVM
+688 FNEELAKVKQQVAAT
-703 AQGVLDEGTAKLKEK
+703 AQGVLDESTAKVKER

-725 ESLMKEQTN
+725 QSLMDEQTN
-734 RLESYK
+734 RLEAYK

-748 EGEERLK
+748 EGEERLNAI
-755 VLVEEAKNA
+755 LNA
-764 ANKAAQ
+764 AKDAATKAAQ
-770 DALKGAN
+770 EAIMGSTDAAKETATQAAE
-777 DAAQEALK
+777 DAAQEA
-785 GTTGVAQD
+785 VNA
-793 ALKGITDATQ
+793 
-803 EALKGNTTAAQETLK
+803 
-818 GTTDAAQEAL
+818 
-828 KGIADSAKD
+828 
-837 STTKSTEDAVKEATN
+837 
-852 TLKGLFGR
+852 LKGLFGR

>member
-1 MSMEKDEFLLHEL
+1 MSMEKDEILLHGM
-14 QELPKTDEVVSAEQ
+14 QEQGKTDEIIPVVQ
-28 DTSREN
+28 DTSLEI
-34 SEGEVI
+34 SEVEAP
-40 VPAEVEQL
+40 VPAETEQFPQL
-48 PPKGKKG
+48 DKKG
-55 RKKKPPKTF
+55 RKKKPPKTY
-64 PKKKLPKMLRK
+64 PRKKLPKMLRK
-75 KYSRKKFERKVLK
+75 KYSQKKFERKVLK

-94 DREFIESYFMP
+94 DKEFIASYFMP
-105 VEGAKKSCVMIPN
+105 VEGAKKPCVMIPD

-166 KDPLIKKGVQSAME
+166 KDPLIKKGLQSAMQSM
-180 AAFGAKVDI
+180 FGAKVDI

-203 KGLEVANRNNTMKN
+203 KGLEVANRNDTMKN
-217 LFEIGR
+217 LFEIGN
-223 LTVDFDLLELLKKR
+223 LTVDFDLIELLKKR
-237 FVSDEMSVTD
+237 FVSNEMSVTD

-253 RKTDGALPEKPKGE
+253 RKTDGALPEKSKGN

-275 KSQVTEFASE
+275 KSQVTEFASS
-285 KTEVLKNS
+285 KNEVLKNS
-293 ITDIFSDY
+293 ITDIFSEY
-301 NPETV
+301 NPETI

-314 STPELVTEIEKEMQV
+314 STPELVEEIEKEMNL
-329 LISSWQSVP
+329 LISSWQTAP
-338 DELKT
+338 GELKT
-343 SVNNVIADGQAVI
+343 SVNKVIADGQAVI

-364 SDPTQVRTI
+364 SDPTQIRTI
-373 LATLKSVTDSTTS
+373 LATLKSVTDNTTS

-425 EVNKITSFSIKDEGM
+425 EVNKITSFSIKDDGM
-440 NMLTSS
+440 NMLTAS
-446 FEKIVAD
+446 FEKIIAD

-465 LVYVQDLSAKSAAKK
+465 MGYVQDLSAKSAEKK
-480 AAEAE
+480 ALEAE
-485 KEKTVIQRYAGRT
+485 KERTAIQRYAGRT

-542 ASISGMIGHG
+542 AAISGMVGHG
-552 KMSDSF
+552 QMSDSF
-558 SGTLDLRTNRPG
+558 SGTLDLRDNRPG

-585 MTLPESESIP
+585 MTLPEDESIP
-595 GVPTGKGIGAFS
+595 GVPTGTGIAAFS
-607 ARITANETG
+607 ARVTANETG

-629 SFKTASFEP
+629 SFSTATFEP
-638 AYAYDL
+638 VYAYDL
-644 YSRALAMF
+644 YNRALAMF

-666 TKLSLSVDSDIDRRF
+666 TNLSLSVDSDIDRRF

-688 FNEELAKVKQQVTVM
+688 FNEELAKVKQQVAAT
-703 AQGVLDEGTAKLKEK
+703 AQGVLNESTAKVKER

-725 ESLMKEQTN
+725 QSLMDEQIN
-734 RLESYK
+734 RLEVYK

-748 EGEERLK
+748 EGEERLNAI
-755 VLVEEAKNA
+755 LNA
-764 ANKAAQ
+764 AKDAATKAAQ
-770 DALKGAN
+770 EAIMGSTDAAKETVTQAAE
-777 DAAQEALK
+777 DAAQEA
-785 GTTGVAQD
+785 VNA
-793 ALKGITDATQ
+793 
-803 EALKGNTTAAQETLK
+803 
-818 GTTDAAQEAL
+818 
-828 KGIADSAKD
+828 
-837 STTKSTEDAVKEATN
+837 
-852 TLKGLFGR
+852 LKGLFGR

>member
-1 MSMEKDEFLLHEL
+1 MSMEKDEILLHGM
-14 QELPKTDEVVSAEQ
+14 QEQGKTDEIIPVVQ
-28 DTSREN
+28 DTSLEI
-34 SEGEVI
+34 SEVEAP
-40 VPAEVEQL
+40 VPAETEQFPQL
-48 PPKGKKG
+48 DKKG
-55 RKKKPPKTF
+55 RKKKPPKTY
-64 PKKKLPKMLRK
+64 PRKKLPKMLRK
-75 KYSRKKFERKVLK
+75 KYSQKKFERKVLK

-94 DREFIESYFMP
+94 DKEFIASYFMP
-105 VEGAKKSCVMIPN
+105 VEGAKKPCVMIPD

-166 KDPLIKKGVQSAME
+166 KDPLIKKGLQSAMQSM
-180 AAFGAKVDI
+180 FGAKVDI

-203 KGLEVANRNNTMKN
+203 KGLEVANRNDTMKN
-217 LFEIGR
+217 LFEIGN
-223 LTVDFDLLELLKKR
+223 LTVDFDLIELLKKR

-253 RKTDGALPEKPKGE
+253 RKTDGALPEKSTGN

-275 KSQVTEFASE
+275 KSQVTEFASS
-285 KTEVLKNS
+285 KNEVLKNS
-293 ITDIFSDY
+293 ITDIFSEY
-301 NPETV
+301 NPETI

-314 STPELVTEIEKEMQV
+314 STPELVEEIEKEMNL
-329 LISSWQSVP
+329 LISSWQTAP
-338 DELKT
+338 GELKT
-343 SVNNVIADGQAVI
+343 SVNKVIADGQAVI

-364 SDPTQVRTI
+364 SDPTQIRTI
-373 LATLKSVTDSTTS
+373 LATLKSVTDNTTS

-425 EVNKITSFSIKDEGM
+425 EVNKITSFSIKDDGM
-440 NMLTSS
+440 NMLTAS
-446 FEKIVAD
+446 FEKIIAD

-465 LVYVQDLSAKSAAKK
+465 MGYVQDLSAKSAEKK
-480 AAEAE
+480 ALEAE
-485 KEKTVIQRYAGRT
+485 KERTAIQRYAGRT

-542 ASISGMIGHG
+542 AAISGMVGHG
-552 KMSDSF
+552 QISDSF
-558 SGTLDLRTNRPG
+558 SGTLDLRDNRPG

-585 MTLPESESIP
+585 MTLPEDESIP
-595 GVPTGKGIGAFS
+595 GVPTGTGIAAFS
-607 ARITANETG
+607 ARVTANETG

-629 SFKTASFEP
+629 SFSTATFEP
-638 AYAYDL
+638 VYAYDL
-644 YSRALAMF
+644 YNRALAMF

-666 TKLSLSVDSDIDRRF
+666 TNLSLSVDSDIDRRF

-688 FNEELAKVKQQVTVM
+688 FNEELAKVKQQVTAT
-703 AQGVLDEGTAKLKEK
+703 AQGVLNESTAKVKER

-725 ESLMKEQTN
+725 QSLMDEQIN
-734 RLESYK
+734 RLEVYK

-748 EGEERLK
+748 EGEERLNAI
-755 VLVEEAKNA
+755 LNA
-764 ANKAAQ
+764 AKDAATKAAQ
-770 DALKGAN
+770 EAIMGSTDAAKETVTQAAE
-777 DAAQEALK
+777 DAAQEA
-785 GTTGVAQD
+785 VNA
-793 ALKGITDATQ
+793 
-803 EALKGNTTAAQETLK
+803 
-818 GTTDAAQEAL
+818 
-828 KGIADSAKD
+828 
-837 STTKSTEDAVKEATN
+837 
-852 TLKGLFGR
+852 LKGLFGR

>member
-1 MSMEKDEFLLHEL
+1 MSMEKDEILLHGM
-14 QELPKTDEVVSAEQ
+14 QEQGKTDEIIPVVQ
-28 DTSREN
+28 DTSLEI
-34 SEGEVI
+34 SEVEAP
-40 VPAEVEQL
+40 VPAETEQFPQL
-48 PPKGKKG
+48 DKKG
-55 RKKKPPKTF
+55 RKKKPPKTY
-64 PKKKLPKMLRK
+64 PRKKLPKMLRK
-75 KYSRKKFERKVLK
+75 KYSQKKFERKVLK

-94 DREFIESYFMP
+94 DKEFIASYFMP
-105 VEGAKKSCVMIPN
+105 VEGAKKPCVMIPD

-132 LSKEIRKQKGR
+132 ISKEIRKQKGR

-166 KDPLIKKGVQSAME
+166 KDPLIKKGLQSAMQSM
-180 AAFGAKVDI
+180 FGAKVDI

-203 KGLEVANRNNTMKN
+203 KGLEVANRNDTMKN
-217 LFEIGR
+217 LFEIGN
-223 LTVDFDLLELLKKR
+223 LTVDFDLIELLKKR

-253 RKTDGALPEKPKGE
+253 RKTDGALPEKSKGN
-267 PNPRLEKV
+267 PNPRIEKV
-275 KSQVTEFASE
+275 KSQVTEFASS
-285 KTEVLKNS
+285 KNEVLKNS
-293 ITDIFSDY
+293 ITDIFSEY
-301 NPETV
+301 NPETI

-314 STPELVTEIEKEMQV
+314 STPELVEDIEKEMNL
-329 LISSWQSVP
+329 LISSWQTAP

-343 SVNNVIADGQAVI
+343 SVNKVIADGQAVI

-364 SDPTQVRTI
+364 SDPTQIRTI
-373 LATLKSVTDSTTS
+373 LATLKSVTDNTTS

-425 EVNKITSFSIKDEGM
+425 EVNKITSFSIKDDGM
-440 NMLTSS
+440 NMLTAS
-446 FEKIVAD
+446 FEKIIAD

-465 LVYVQDLSAKSAAKK
+465 MGYVQDLSAKSAEKK
-480 AAEAE
+480 ALEAE
-485 KEKTVIQRYAGRT
+485 KERTAIQRYAGRT

-542 ASISGMIGHG
+542 AAISGMVGHG
-552 KMSDSF
+552 QMSDSF
-558 SGTLDLRTNRPG
+558 SGTLDLRDNRPG

-585 MTLPESESIP
+585 MTLPKDESIP
-595 GVPTGKGIGAFS
+595 GVPTGTGIGAFS

-629 SFKTASFEP
+629 SFSTATFEP
-638 AYAYDL
+638 VYAYDL
-644 YSRALAMF
+644 YNRALAMF

-666 TKLSLSVDSDIDRRF
+666 TNLSLSVDSDIDRRF

-688 FNEELAKVKQQVTVM
+688 FNEELAKVKQQVAAT
-703 AQGVLDEGTAKLKEK
+703 AQGVLDESTAKVKER

-725 ESLMKEQTN
+725 QSLMDEQTN
-734 RLESYK
+734 RLEAYK

-748 EGEERLK
+748 EGEERLNAI
-755 VLVEEAKNA
+755 LNA
-764 ANKAAQ
+764 AKDAATKAAQ
-770 DALKGAN
+770 EAIMGSTDAAKETATQAAE
-777 DAAQEALK
+777 DAAQEA
-785 GTTGVAQD
+785 VNA
-793 ALKGITDATQ
+793 
-803 EALKGNTTAAQETLK
+803 
-818 GTTDAAQEAL
+818 
-828 KGIADSAKD
+828 
-837 STTKSTEDAVKEATN
+837 
-852 TLKGLFGR
+852 LKGLFGR

>member
-1 MSMEKDEFLLHEL
+1 MSMEKDEFLSHEL
-14 QELPKTDEVVSAEQ
+14 QERSKTVEQ
-28 DTSREN
+28 DTSLEI
-34 SEGEVI
+34 SEMEVP
-40 VPAEVEQL
+40 VPAEVELL
-48 PPKGKKG
+48 PQQNKKGK
-55 RKKKPPKTF
+55 KKKPPKTF
-64 PKKKLPKMLRK
+64 PKKKLPKLLRK
-75 KYSRKKFERKVLK
+75 KYSQKKFERKLLK

-94 DREFIESYFMP
+94 DREFIASYFMP
-105 VEGAKKSCVMIPN
+105 VEGAKKPCVMIPN

-166 KDPLIKKGVQSAME
+166 KDPLIKKGLQSAME
-180 AAFGAKVDI
+180 TAFGAKVDI

-203 KGLEVANRNNTMKN
+203 RGLEVANRNNTMKN

-223 LTVDFDLLELLKKR
+223 LTVDFDLIELLKKR

-253 RKTDGALPEKPKGE
+253 RKTDGALPEKPKKT
-267 PNPRLEKV
+267 PNPRIEQV
-275 KSQVTEFASE
+275 KSQVTEFASA

-314 STPELVTEIEKEMQV
+314 STPELVTEIEKDMQV
-329 LISSWQSVP
+329 LISSWKAVP

-343 SVNNVIADGQAVI
+343 SVNKVIADGQAVVN
-356 DFDWNSIK
+356 FDWNSIK
-364 SDPTQVRTI
+364 SDPAQVRAI
-373 LATLKSVTDSTTS
+373 LATLKSVTDNTTS

-425 EVNKITSFSIKDEGM
+425 EVNKITSFSIKDDGM
-440 NMLTSS
+440 NMLTAS

-465 LVYVQDLSAKSAAKK
+465 LVYVQELSAKSAAKK

-485 KEKTVIQRYAGRT
+485 KERTAIQRYAGRT

-542 ASISGMIGHG
+542 ASLSGMVGHG
-552 KMSDSF
+552 QMSDSF
-558 SGTLDLRTNRPG
+558 SGTLDLRDNRPG
-570 DLVELNYNGVGYTVD
+570 DLVELNYNGVGYPVD
-585 MTLPESESIP
+585 MTLSGDAAIP

-629 SFKTASFEP
+629 SFRTASFEP

-652 TAVRAGVTLDYSPD
+652 TAVRAGVTLDYSPE

-688 FNEELAKVKQQVTVM
+688 FNEELAKVKQQVTVT
-703 AQGVLDEGTAKLKEK
+703 AQKVLDEGTAKVKER
-718 FGDFEDI
+718 FGDFDDLK
-725 ESLMKEQTN
+725 SLMDEQIN

-793 ALKGITDATQ
+793 ALKGVTDAAQ

-818 GTTDAAQEAL
+818 GTTDTAQEAL

-837 STTKSTEDAVKEATN
+837 STTKSAEDAVKEATN

>member
-1 MSMEKDEFLLHEL
+1 MSMEKDEILLHGM
-14 QELPKTDEVVSAEQ
+14 QEQGKTDEIIPVVQ
-28 DTSREN
+28 DTSLEI
-34 SEGEVI
+34 SEVEAP
-40 VPAEVEQL
+40 VPAETEQFPQL
-48 PPKGKKG
+48 DKKG
-55 RKKKPPKTF
+55 RKKKPPKTY
-64 PKKKLPKMLRK
+64 PRKKLPKMLRK
-75 KYSRKKFERKVLK
+75 KYSQKKFERKVLK

-94 DREFIESYFMP
+94 DKEFIASYFMP
-105 VEGAKKSCVMIPN
+105 VEGAKKPCVMIPD

-123 KQELVRLKI
+123 KQELIRLKI

-203 KGLEVANRNNTMKN
+203 KGLEVANRNDTMKN
-217 LFEIGR
+217 LFEIGN
-223 LTVDFDLLELLKKR
+223 LTVDFDLIELLKKR

-253 RKTDGALPEKPKGE
+253 RKTDGALPEKSKGN

-275 KSQVTEFASE
+275 KSQVTEFASS
-285 KTEVLKNS
+285 KNEVLKNS
-293 ITDIFSDY
+293 ITDIFSEY
-301 NPETV
+301 NPETI

-314 STPELVTEIEKEMQV
+314 STPELVEEIEKEMNL
-329 LISSWQSVP
+329 LISSWQTAP
-338 DELKT
+338 DELKI
-343 SVNNVIADGQAVI
+343 SVNKVIADGQAVI

-364 SDPTQVRTI
+364 SDPTQIRTI
-373 LATLKSVTDSTTS
+373 LATLKSVTDNTTS

-425 EVNKITSFSIKDEGM
+425 EVNKITSFSIKDDGM
-440 NMLTSS
+440 NMLTAS
-446 FEKIVAD
+446 FEKIIAD

-465 LVYVQDLSAKSAAKK
+465 LVYVQDLSAKSAEKK
-480 AAEAE
+480 ALEAE
-485 KEKTVIQRYAGRT
+485 KERTAIQRYAGRT

-542 ASISGMIGHG
+542 AAISGMVGHG
-552 KMSDSF
+552 QMSDSF
-558 SGTLDLRTNRPG
+558 SGTLDLRDNRPG

-688 FNEELAKVKQQVTVM
+688 FNEELAKVKQQVAAT
-703 AQGVLDEGTAKLKEK
+703 AQGVLDESTAKVKER

-725 ESLMKEQTN
+725 QSLMDEQTN
-734 RLESYK
+734 RLEAYK

-748 EGEERLK
+748 EGEERLNAI
-755 VLVEEAKNA
+755 LNA
-764 ANKAAQ
+764 AKDAATKAAQ
-770 DALKGAN
+770 EAIMGSTDAAKETATQAAE
-777 DAAQEALK
+777 DAAQEA
-785 GTTGVAQD
+785 VNA
-793 ALKGITDATQ
+793 
-803 EALKGNTTAAQETLK
+803 
-818 GTTDAAQEAL
+818 
-828 KGIADSAKD
+828 
-837 STTKSTEDAVKEATN
+837 
-852 TLKGLFGR
+852 LKGLFGR

>member
-1 MSMEKDEFLLHEL
+1 MSMEKDEILLHGM
-14 QELPKTDEVVSAEQ
+14 QEQGKTDEIIPVVQ
-28 DTSREN
+28 DTSLEI
-34 SEGEVI
+34 SEVEAP
-40 VPAEVEQL
+40 VPAETEQFPQL
-48 PPKGKKG
+48 DKKG
-55 RKKKPPKTF
+55 RKKKPPKTY
-64 PKKKLPKMLRK
+64 PRKKLPKMLRK
-75 KYSRKKFERKVLK
+75 KYSQKKFERKVLK

-94 DREFIESYFMP
+94 DKEFIASYFMP
-105 VEGAKKSCVMIPN
+105 VEGAKKPCVMIPD

-166 KDPLIKKGVQSAME
+166 KDPLIKKGLQSAMQSM
-180 AAFGAKVDI
+180 FGAKVDI

-203 KGLEVANRNNTMKN
+203 KGLEVANRNDTMKN
-217 LFEIGR
+217 LFEIGN
-223 LTVDFDLLELLKKR
+223 LTVDFDLIELLKKR

-253 RKTDGALPEKPKGE
+253 RKTDGALPEKSKGN

-275 KSQVTEFASE
+275 KSQVTEFASG
-285 KTEVLKNS
+285 KNEVLKNS
-293 ITDIFSDY
+293 ITDIFSEY
-301 NPETV
+301 NPETI

-314 STPELVTEIEKEMQV
+314 STPELVEEIEKEMNL
-329 LISSWQSVP
+329 LISSWQTVP
-338 DELKT
+338 GELKT
-343 SVNNVIADGQAVI
+343 SVNKVIADGQAVI

-364 SDPTQVRTI
+364 SDPTQIRTI
-373 LATLKSVTDSTTS
+373 LATLKSVTDDTTS

-425 EVNKITSFSIKDEGM
+425 EVNKITSFSIKDDGM
-440 NMLTSS
+440 NMLTAS
-446 FEKIVAD
+446 FEKIIAD

-465 LVYVQDLSAKSAAKK
+465 MGYVQDLSAKSAEKK
-480 AAEAE
+480 ALEAE
-485 KEKTVIQRYAGRT
+485 KEGTAIQRYAGRT

-542 ASISGMIGHG
+542 AAISGMVGHG
-552 KMSDSF
+552 QMSDSF
-558 SGTLDLRTNRPG
+558 SGTLDLRDNRPG

-585 MTLPESESIP
+585 MTLPEDESIP
-595 GVPTGKGIGAFS
+595 GVPTGTGIAAFS

-629 SFKTASFEP
+629 SFSTATFEP
-638 AYAYDL
+638 VYAYDL
-644 YSRALAMF
+644 YNRALAMF

-666 TKLSLSVDSDIDRRF
+666 TNLSLSVDSDIDRRF

-688 FNEELAKVKQQVTVM
+688 FNEELAKVKQQVAAT
-703 AQGVLDEGTAKLKEK
+703 AQGVLDESTAKVKER

-725 ESLMKEQTN
+725 QSLMDEQTN
-734 RLESYK
+734 RLEAYK

-748 EGEERLK
+748 EGEERLNAI
-755 VLVEEAKNA
+755 LNA
-764 ANKAAQ
+764 AKDAATKAAQ
-770 DALKGAN
+770 EAIMGSTDAAKETATQAAE
-777 DAAQEALK
+777 DAAQEA
-785 GTTGVAQD
+785 VNA
-793 ALKGITDATQ
+793 
-803 EALKGNTTAAQETLK
+803 
-818 GTTDAAQEAL
+818 
-828 KGIADSAKD
+828 
-837 STTKSTEDAVKEATN
+837 
-852 TLKGLFGR
+852 LKGLFGR

>member
-1 MSMEKDEFLLHEL
+1 MSMEKDEILLHGM
-14 QELPKTDEVVSAEQ
+14 QEQGKTDEIIPVVQ
-28 DTSREN
+28 DTSLEI
-34 SEGEVI
+34 SEVEAP
-40 VPAEVEQL
+40 VPAETEQFPQL
-48 PPKGKKG
+48 DKKG
-55 RKKKPPKTF
+55 RKKKPPKTY
-64 PKKKLPKMLRK
+64 PRKKLPKMLRK
-75 KYSRKKFERKVLK
+75 KYSQKKFERKVLK

-94 DREFIESYFMP
+94 DKEFIASYFMP
-105 VEGAKKSCVMIPN
+105 VEGAKKPCVMIPD

-166 KDPLIKKGVQSAME
+166 KDPLIKKGLQSAMQSM
-180 AAFGAKVDI
+180 FGAKVDI

-203 KGLEVANRNNTMKN
+203 KGLEVANRNDTMKN
-217 LFEIGR
+217 LFEIGN
-223 LTVDFDLLELLKKR
+223 LTVDFDLIELLKKR
-237 FVSDEMSVTD
+237 FVSNEMSVTD

-253 RKTDGALPEKPKGE
+253 RKTDGALPEKSTGN

-275 KSQVTEFASE
+275 KSQVTEFASS
-285 KTEVLKNS
+285 KNEVLKNS
-293 ITDIFSDY
+293 ITDIFSEY
-301 NPETV
+301 NPETI

-314 STPELVTEIEKEMQV
+314 STPELVEEIEKEMNL
-329 LISSWQSVP
+329 LISSWQTAP
-338 DELKT
+338 GELKT
-343 SVNNVIADGQAVI
+343 SVNKVIADGQAVI

-364 SDPTQVRTI
+364 SDPTQIRTI
-373 LATLKSVTDSTTS
+373 LATLKSVTDNTTS

-425 EVNKITSFSIKDEGM
+425 EVNKITSFSIKDDGM
-440 NMLTSS
+440 NMLTAS
-446 FEKIVAD
+446 FEKIIAD

-465 LVYVQDLSAKSAAKK
+465 MGYVQDLSAKSAEKK
-480 AAEAE
+480 ALEAE
-485 KEKTVIQRYAGRT
+485 KERTAIQRYAGRT
-498 IEYRKDNIPTFLIKK
+498 IEYRKDNIPIFLIKK

-542 ASISGMIGHG
+542 AAISGMVGHG
-552 KMSDSF
+552 QMSDSF
-558 SGTLDLRTNRPG
+558 SGTLDLRDNRPG

-585 MTLPESESIP
+585 MTLPEDESIP
-595 GVPTGKGIGAFS
+595 GVPTGTGIAAFS
-607 ARITANETG
+607 ARVTANETG

-629 SFKTASFEP
+629 SFSTATFEP
-638 AYAYDL
+638 VYAYDL
-644 YSRALAMF
+644 YNRALAMF

-666 TKLSLSVDSDIDRRF
+666 TNLSLSVDSDIDRRF

-688 FNEELAKVKQQVTVM
+688 FNEELAKVKQQVTAT
-703 AQGVLDEGTAKLKEK
+703 AQGVLNESTAKVKER

-725 ESLMKEQTN
+725 QSLMDEQIN
-734 RLESYK
+734 RLEVYK

-748 EGEERLK
+748 EGEERLNAI
-755 VLVEEAKNA
+755 LNA
-764 ANKAAQ
+764 AKDAATKAAQ
-770 DALKGAN
+770 EAIMGSTDAAKETVTQAAE
-777 DAAQEALK
+777 DAAQEA
-785 GTTGVAQD
+785 VNA
-793 ALKGITDATQ
+793 
-803 EALKGNTTAAQETLK
+803 
-818 GTTDAAQEAL
+818 
-828 KGIADSAKD
+828 
-837 STTKSTEDAVKEATN
+837 
-852 TLKGLFGR
+852 LKGLFGR

>member
-1 MSMEKDEFLLHEL
+1 MSMEKDEILLHGM
-14 QELPKTDEVVSAEQ
+14 QEQGKTDEIIPVVQ
-28 DTSREN
+28 DTSLEI
-34 SEGEVI
+34 SEVEAP
-40 VPAEVEQL
+40 VPAETEQFPQL
-48 PPKGKKG
+48 DKKG
-55 RKKKPPKTF
+55 RKKKPPKTY
-64 PKKKLPKMLRK
+64 PRKKLPKMLRK
-75 KYSRKKFERKVLK
+75 KYSQKKFERKVLK

-94 DREFIESYFMP
+94 DKEFIASYFMP
-105 VEGAKKSCVMIPN
+105 VEGAKKPCVMIPD

-132 LSKEIRKQKGR
+132 ISKEIRKQKGR

-166 KDPLIKKGVQSAME
+166 KDPLIKKGLQSAMQSM
-180 AAFGAKVDI
+180 FGAKVDI

-203 KGLEVANRNNTMKN
+203 KGLEVANRNDTMKN
-217 LFEIGR
+217 LFEIGN
-223 LTVDFDLLELLKKR
+223 LTVDFDLIELLKKR

-253 RKTDGALPEKPKGE
+253 RKTDGALPEKSKGN
-267 PNPRLEKV
+267 PNPRIEKV
-275 KSQVTEFASE
+275 KSQVTEFASS
-285 KTEVLKNS
+285 KNEVLKNS
-293 ITDIFSDY
+293 ITDIFSEY
-301 NPETV
+301 NPETI

-314 STPELVTEIEKEMQV
+314 STPELVEDIEKEMNL
-329 LISSWQSVP
+329 LISSWQTAP

-343 SVNNVIADGQAVI
+343 SVNKVIADGQAVI
-356 DFDWNSIK
+356 DFDWNRIK
-364 SDPTQVRTI
+364 SDPTQIRTI
-373 LATLKSVTDSTTS
+373 LATLKSVTDNTTS

-425 EVNKITSFSIKDEGM
+425 EVNKITSFSIKDDGM
-440 NMLTSS
+440 NMLTAS
-446 FEKIVAD
+446 FEKIIAD

-465 LVYVQDLSAKSAAKK
+465 MGYVQDLSAKSAEKK
-480 AAEAE
+480 ALEAE
-485 KEKTVIQRYAGRT
+485 KERTAIQRYAGRT

-542 ASISGMIGHG
+542 AAISGMVGHG
-552 KMSDSF
+552 QMSDSF
-558 SGTLDLRTNRPG
+558 SGTLDLRDNRPG

-585 MTLPESESIP
+585 MTLPEDESIP
-595 GVPTGKGIGAFS
+595 GVPTGTGIAAFS

-629 SFKTASFEP
+629 SFSTATFEP
-638 AYAYDL
+638 VYAYDL
-644 YSRALAMF
+644 YNRALAMF

-666 TKLSLSVDSDIDRRF
+666 TNLSLSVDSDIDRRF

-688 FNEELAKVKQQVTVM
+688 FNEELAKVKQQVAAT
-703 AQGVLDEGTAKLKEK
+703 AQGVLDEGTARVKER

-725 ESLMKEQTN
+725 QSLMDEQTN
-734 RLESYK
+734 RLEAYK

-748 EGEERLK
+748 EGEERLNAI
-755 VLVEEAKNA
+755 LNA
-764 ANKAAQ
+764 AKDAATKAAQ
-770 DALKGAN
+770 EAIMGSTDAAKETATQAAE
-777 DAAQEALK
+777 DAAQEA
-785 GTTGVAQD
+785 VNA
-793 ALKGITDATQ
+793 
-803 EALKGNTTAAQETLK
+803 
-818 GTTDAAQEAL
+818 
-828 KGIADSAKD
+828 
-837 STTKSTEDAVKEATN
+837 
-852 TLKGLFGR
+852 LKGLFGR

>member
-1 MSMEKDEFLLHEL
+1 MSMEKDEILLHGM
-14 QELPKTDEVVSAEQ
+14 QEQGKTDEIIPVVQ
-28 DTSREN
+28 DTSLEI
-34 SEGEVI
+34 SEVEVP
-40 VPAEVEQL
+40 VPAETEQFPQL
-48 PPKGKKG
+48 DKKG
-55 RKKKPPKTF
+55 RKKKPPKTY
-64 PKKKLPKMLRK
+64 PRKKLPKMLRK
-75 KYSRKKFERKVLK
+75 KYSQKKFERKVLK

-94 DREFIESYFMP
+94 DKEFIASYFMP
-105 VEGAKKSCVMIPN
+105 VEGAKKPCVMIPD

-123 KQELVRLKI
+123 KQEFVRLKI

-143 VKLIPLVAVVS
+143 VKLIPLVTVVS

-166 KDPLIKKGVQSAME
+166 KDPLIKKGLQSAMQSM
-180 AAFGAKVDI
+180 FGAKVDI

-217 LFEIGR
+217 LFEIGN
-223 LTVDFDLLELLKKR
+223 LTVDFDLIELLKKR

-253 RKTDGALPEKPKGE
+253 RKTDGALPEKSKGN

-275 KSQVTEFASE
+275 KSQVTEFASA
-285 KTEVLKNS
+285 KNEVLKNS
-293 ITDIFSDY
+293 ITDIFSEY
-301 NPETV
+301 NPETI

-314 STPELVTEIEKEMQV
+314 STPELVEEIEKEMNL
-329 LISSWQSVP
+329 LISSWQTVP
-338 DELKT
+338 GELKT
-343 SVNNVIADGQAVI
+343 SVNKVIADGQAVI
-356 DFDWNSIK
+356 GFDWNSIK
-364 SDPTQVRTI
+364 SDPTQIRTI
-373 LATLKSVTDSTTS
+373 LATLKSVTDNTTS

-425 EVNKITSFSIKDEGM
+425 EVNKITSFSIKDDGM
-440 NMLTSS
+440 NMLTAS
-446 FEKIVAD
+446 FEKIIAD

-465 LVYVQDLSAKSAAKK
+465 MGYVQDLSAKSAEKK
-480 AAEAE
+480 ALESE
-485 KEKTVIQRYAGRT
+485 KEGTAIQRYAGRT

-542 ASISGMIGHG
+542 AAISGMVGHG
-552 KMSDSF
+552 QMSDSF
-558 SGTLDLRTNRPG
+558 SGTLDLRDNRPG

-585 MTLPESESIP
+585 MTLPEDESIP
-595 GVPTGKGIGAFS
+595 GVPTGTGIAAFS

-629 SFKTASFEP
+629 SFSTATFEP
-638 AYAYDL
+638 VYAYDL
-644 YSRALAMF
+644 YNRALAMF

-666 TKLSLSVDSDIDRRF
+666 TNLSLSVDSDIDRRF

-688 FNEELAKVKQQVTVM
+688 FNEELAKVKQQVAAT
-703 AQGVLDEGTAKLKEK
+703 AQGVLDESTAKVKER

-725 ESLMKEQTN
+725 QSLMDEQTN
-734 RLESYK
+734 RLEAYK

-748 EGEERLK
+748 EGEERLNAI
-755 VLVEEAKNA
+755 LNA
-764 ANKAAQ
+764 AKDAATKAAQ
-770 DALKGAN
+770 EAIMGSTDAAKETVTQAAE
-777 DAAQEALK
+777 DAAQEA
-785 GTTGVAQD
+785 VNA
-793 ALKGITDATQ
+793 
-803 EALKGNTTAAQETLK
+803 
-818 GTTDAAQEAL
+818 
-828 KGIADSAKD
+828 
-837 STTKSTEDAVKEATN
+837 
-852 TLKGLFGR
+852 LKGLFGR

>member
-1 MSMEKDEFLLHEL
+1 MSMEKDEILLHGM
-14 QELPKTDEVVSAEQ
+14 QEQGKTDEIIPVVQ
-28 DTSREN
+28 DTSLEI
-34 SEGEVI
+34 SEVEVP
-40 VPAEVEQL
+40 VPAETEQFPQL
-48 PPKGKKG
+48 DKKG
-55 RKKKPPKTF
+55 RKKKPPKTY
-64 PKKKLPKMLRK
+64 PRKKLPKMLRK
-75 KYSRKKFERKVLK
+75 KYSQKKFERKVLK

-94 DREFIESYFMP
+94 DKEFIASYFMP
-105 VEGAKKSCVMIPN
+105 VEGAKKPCVMIPD

-166 KDPLIKKGVQSAME
+166 KDPLIKKGLQSAMQSM
-180 AAFGAKVDI
+180 FGAKVDI

-203 KGLEVANRNNTMKN
+203 KGLEVANRNDTMKN
-217 LFEIGR
+217 LFEIGN
-223 LTVDFDLLELLKKR
+223 LTVDFDLIELLKKR

-253 RKTDGALPEKPKGE
+253 RKTDGALPEKSKGN

-275 KSQVTEFASE
+275 KSQVTEFGSA
-285 KTEVLKNS
+285 KNEVLKNS
-293 ITDIFSDY
+293 ITDIFSEY
-301 NPETV
+301 NPETI

-314 STPELVTEIEKEMQV
+314 STPELVEEIEKEMNL
-329 LISSWQSVP
+329 LISSWQTAP
-338 DELKT
+338 GELKT
-343 SVNNVIADGQAVI
+343 SVNKVIADGQAVI

-364 SDPTQVRTI
+364 SDPTQIRTI
-373 LATLKSVTDSTTS
+373 LATLKSVTDNTTS

-425 EVNKITSFSIKDEGM
+425 EVNKITSFSIKDDGM
-440 NMLTSS
+440 NMLTAS
-446 FEKIVAD
+446 FEKIIAD

-465 LVYVQDLSAKSAAKK
+465 MGYVQDLSAKSAEKK
-480 AAEAE
+480 ALEAE
-485 KEKTVIQRYAGRT
+485 KEGTAIQRYAGRT

-542 ASISGMIGHG
+542 AAISGMVGHG
-552 KMSDSF
+552 QMSDSF
-558 SGTLDLRTNRPG
+558 SGTLDLRDNRPG

-585 MTLPESESIP
+585 MTLPEDESIP
-595 GVPTGKGIGAFS
+595 GVPTGTGIAAFS

-629 SFKTASFEP
+629 SFSTATFEP
-638 AYAYDL
+638 VYAYDL
-644 YSRALAMF
+644 YNRALAMF

-666 TKLSLSVDSDIDRRF
+666 TNLSLSVDSDIDRRF

-688 FNEELAKVKQQVTVM
+688 FNEELAKVKQQVAAT
-703 AQGVLDEGTAKLKEK
+703 AQGVLDESTAKVKER

-725 ESLMKEQTN
+725 QSLMDEQTN
-734 RLESYK
+734 RLEAYK

-748 EGEERLK
+748 EGEERLNAI
-755 VLVEEAKNA
+755 LNA
-764 ANKAAQ
+764 AKDAATKAAQ
-770 DALKGAN
+770 EAIMGSTDAAKETATQAAE
-777 DAAQEALK
+777 DAAQEA
-785 GTTGVAQD
+785 VNA
-793 ALKGITDATQ
+793 
-803 EALKGNTTAAQETLK
+803 
-818 GTTDAAQEAL
+818 
-828 KGIADSAKD
+828 
-837 STTKSTEDAVKEATN
+837 
-852 TLKGLFGR
+852 LKGLFGR

>member
-1 MSMEKDEFLLHEL
+1 MSMEKDEILLHGM
-14 QELPKTDEVVSAEQ
+14 QEQGKTDEIIPVVQ
-28 DTSREN
+28 DTSLEIF
-34 SEGEVI
+34 EVEAP
-40 VPAEVEQL
+40 VPAETEQFPQL
-48 PPKGKKG
+48 DKKG
-55 RKKKPPKTF
+55 RKKKPPKTY
-64 PKKKLPKMLRK
+64 PRKKLPKMLRK
-75 KYSRKKFERKVLK
+75 KYSQKKFERKVLK

-94 DREFIESYFMP
+94 DKEFIASYFMP
-105 VEGAKKSCVMIPN
+105 VEGAKKPCVMIPD

-166 KDPLIKKGVQSAME
+166 KDPLIKKGLQSAMQSM
-180 AAFGAKVDI
+180 FGAKVDI

-203 KGLEVANRNNTMKN
+203 KGLEVANRNDTMKN
-217 LFEIGR
+217 LFEIGN
-223 LTVDFDLLELLKKR
+223 LTVDFDLIELLKKR
-237 FVSDEMSVTD
+237 FVSNEMSVTD

-253 RKTDGALPEKPKGE
+253 RKTDGALPEKSTGN

-275 KSQVTEFASE
+275 KSQVTEFASS
-285 KTEVLKNS
+285 KNEVLKNS
-293 ITDIFSDY
+293 ITDIFSEY
-301 NPETV
+301 NPETI

-314 STPELVTEIEKEMQV
+314 STPELVEEIEKEMNL
-329 LISSWQSVP
+329 LISSWQTAP
-338 DELKT
+338 GELKT
-343 SVNNVIADGQAVI
+343 SVNKVIADGQAVI

-364 SDPTQVRTI
+364 SDPTQIRTI
-373 LATLKSVTDSTTS
+373 LATLKSVTDNTTS

-425 EVNKITSFSIKDEGM
+425 EVNKITSFSIKDDGM
-440 NMLTSS
+440 NMLTAS
-446 FEKIVAD
+446 FEKIIAD

-465 LVYVQDLSAKSAAKK
+465 MGYVQDLSAKSAEKK
-480 AAEAE
+480 ALEAE
-485 KEKTVIQRYAGRT
+485 KERTAIQRYAGRT

-542 ASISGMIGHG
+542 AAISGMVGHG
-552 KMSDSF
+552 QMSDSF
-558 SGTLDLRTNRPG
+558 SGTLDLRDNRPG

-585 MTLPESESIP
+585 MTLPEDESIP
-595 GVPTGKGIGAFS
+595 GVPTGTGIAAFS
-607 ARITANETG
+607 ARVTANETG

-629 SFKTASFEP
+629 SFSTATFEP
-638 AYAYDL
+638 VYAYDL
-644 YSRALAMF
+644 YNRALAMF

-666 TKLSLSVDSDIDRRF
+666 TNLSLSVDSDIDRRF

-688 FNEELAKVKQQVTVM
+688 FNEELAKVKQQVTAT
-703 AQGVLDEGTAKLKEK
+703 AQGVLNESTAKVKER

-725 ESLMKEQTN
+725 QSLMDEQIN
-734 RLESYK
+734 RLEVYK

-748 EGEERLK
+748 EGEERLNAI
-755 VLVEEAKNA
+755 LNA
-764 ANKAAQ
+764 AKDAATKAAQ
-770 DALKGAN
+770 EAIMGSTDAAKETVTQAAE
-777 DAAQEALK
+777 DAAQEA
-785 GTTGVAQD
+785 VNA
-793 ALKGITDATQ
+793 
-803 EALKGNTTAAQETLK
+803 
-818 GTTDAAQEAL
+818 
-828 KGIADSAKD
+828 
-837 STTKSTEDAVKEATN
+837 
-852 TLKGLFGR
+852 LKGLFGR